1 MYIWSFYIVLYY
13 AYIGFLDL
21 SSESEDLKPGAKL
34 ELPLWLA
41 QPLNKVRESIVSVDI
56 PKTYKEG
63 YRFVLVYI
71 YVVELISVKE
81 NFVTVCF
88 SYLL

>member
-1 MYIWSFYIVLYY
+1 MLYLFCIENRSLFFTYDRFTLYY

-41 QPLNKVRESIVSVDI
+41 QPLNKVRESIVSIDI

-63 YRFVLVYI
+63 YRFVLVCI
-71 YVVELISVKE
+71 CTCSRI
-81 NFVTVCF
+81 NF
-88 SYLL
+88 Y